1 MVAIAA
7 DGTPAPQAFMQEFS
21 RHRDLQSGLPPGRI
35 QCMELTPSQP
45 ARVLIQGQWSEW
57 QGNTWKPVATLT
69 STDPNRF
76 RFPDV
81 GGSPIE
87 APIRADTVLQ
97 ILHYGPTNYVVTGVD
112 IFRVQQDKFQ
122 PLGWPHAVPVTQAA
136 VALTGELYT
145 ASSLGVHQFNDRGWN
160 PVRIAG
166 LRHWSHVGLW
176 IFGPGLFFFGVG
188 ALQINPLS
196 FGEPIWLVGSVI
208 ALVIAGYRCLRWWQ
222 TVYPRELAAADSA
235 SRAVEWAA
243 NGAWSEPDGRTA
255 GTIVTRSNAGGLL
268 RE

>member
-1 MVAIAA
+1 MSELWTWLN
-7 DGTPAPQAFMQEFS
+7 TPPTYDQV
-21 RHRDLQSGLPPGRI
+21 LQPFGALY
-35 QCMELTPSQP
+35 
-45 ARVLIQGQWSEW
+45 LIVFAVG
-57 QGNTWKPVATLT
+57 
-69 STDPNRF
+69 F
-76 RFPDV
+76 
-81 GGSPIE
+81 GGSAWLSGDGATRIG
-87 APIRADTVLQ
+87 R
-97 ILHYGPTNYVVTGVD
+97 
-112 IFRVQQDKFQ
+112 
-122 PLGWPHAVPVTQAA
+122 
-136 VALTGELYT
+136 
-145 ASSLGVHQFNDRGWN
+145 N
-160 PVRIAG
+160 PAHIAG
-166 LRHWSHVGLW
+166 LRHWSQVGLW